1 MRYQKTGISLVILG
15 LALVQWLVTASRE
28 PDAPGVVSA
37 RNVQTQTPRQIPA
50 GAISAEVL
58 AVAFTPPSGGGQVIV
73 KAIDDSREEVLV
85 QAYGFTH
92 NAIAQALLRAQQRG
106 VKVQVLLDKKSSQ
119 TNRYVIDLLE
129 AAALPVKF
137 DGAHAIAHNKVMVID
152 ASVVVTGSYNF
163 TNSADTRNAE
173 NILVLRSPDL
183 AKSYRENWQ
192 THWSHGQAAP

>member
-1 MRYQKTGISLVILG
+1 MRYQKTGISLVILS
-15 LALVQWLVTASRE
+15 LALLQWLVNASRE

-37 RNVQTQTPRQIPA
+37 RNVQTQTPRQMTA
-50 GAISAEVL
+50 GATSAEVL

-119 TNRYVIDLLE
+119 TNRYVIDLFE
-129 AAALPVKF
+129 AATLPVKF

-152 ASVVVTGSYNF
+152 ASVVVTGSFNF

-183 AKSYRENWQ
+183 AKTYRDNWQ

>member
-1 MRYQKTGISLVILG
+1 MRYQKTGLSLVIVG
-15 LALVQWLVTASRE
+15 VALVQWLINVSRE

-37 RNVQTQTPRQIPA
+37 RNVQMQTPRQIPA

-73 KAIDDSREEVLV
+73 KASDDSREEVLV

-119 TNRYVIDLLE
+119 TNRYVIDLFE

>member
-1 MRYQKTGISLVILG
+1 MRYQKTGLSLVILG
-15 LALVQWLVTASRE
+15 LALVQWLVNASRD

-37 RNVQTQTPRQIPA
+37 RNVPSQEAHPVPA
-50 GAISAEVL
+50 GASTVEVL

-106 VKVQVLLDKKSSQ
+106 VKVQVLLDQKSSQ
-119 TNRYVIDLLE
+119 TNRYVIELFRE
-129 AAALPVKF
+129 SALPVKW

-152 ASVVVTGSYNF
+152 AAVVVTGSYNF

-173 NILVLRSPDL
+173 NILVLRGPDL
-183 AKSYRENWQ
+183 ARSYRENWQ
-192 THWSHGQAAP
+192 KHWSHGSSAP

>member
-15 LALVQWLVTASRE
+15 LALVQWLVSASRE

-119 TNRYVIDLLE
+119 TNRYVIDLFE

>member
-1 MRYQKTGISLVILG
+1 MRYQKTGLSLVIVG
-15 LALVQWLVTASRE
+15 VALVQWLINVSRE

-37 RNVQTQTPRQIPA
+37 RNVQTQAPGLMLA
-50 GAISAEVL
+50 GAMSAEVL

-73 KAIDDSREEVLV
+73 QAIDDSREELLV

-106 VKVQVLLDKKSSQ
+106 VKVQVLLDQKSSQ
-119 TNRYVIDLLE
+119 TNRYVIDLFRD
-129 AAALPVKF
+129 AALTVKF

-163 TNSADTRNAE
+163 TNSADSRNAE
-173 NILVLRSPDL
+173 NILVLRSTEL
-183 AKSYRENWQ
+183 ARRYRENWQ
-192 THWSHGQAAP
+192 THWSHGQSAP

>member
-1 MRYQKTGISLVILG
+1 MRYQKTGISLVIVVVT
-15 LALVQWLVTASRE
+15 LVQWLVNASRE

-37 RNVQTQTPRQIPA
+37 RNAQMQAHSPMPA
-50 GAISAEVL
+50 GTGSAEVL
-58 AVAFTPPSGGGQVIV
+58 ALAFTPPSGGGQVIV

-119 TNRYVIDLLE
+119 TNRYVIDLFE

-173 NILVLRSPDL
+173 NILVLRSQDL

>member
-1 MRYQKTGISLVILG
+1 MRYPKTGLSLVILG
-15 LALVQWLVTASRE
+15 LALVQWLVNASRD
-28 PDAPGVVSA
+28 PASPGVVSA
-37 RNVQTQTPRQIPA
+37 RSVPAHAASASSTGA
-50 GAISAEVL
+50 GAVEVL

-106 VKVQVLLDKKSSQ
+106 VKVQVLLDRKSSQ
-119 TNRYVIDLLE
+119 TNQYVIDLF
-129 AAALPVKF
+129 AQAALPVKF

-152 ASVVVTGSYNF
+152 GTVVVTGSYNF

-173 NILVLRSPDL
+173 NILVLRGAEL
-183 AKSYRENWQ
+183 ARHYRENWRN
-192 THWSHGQAAP
+192 HWAHGVAAP

>member
-1 MRYQKTGISLVILG
+1 MRYQKTGLSLVIAG
-15 LALVQWLVTASRE
+15 LALVQWLLNASRE

-73 KAIDDSREEVLV
+73 KAIDDSRDEVLV

-129 AAALPVKF
+129 AASLPVKF

-183 AKSYRENWQ
+183 AKSYRDNWQ
-192 THWSHGQAAP
+192 AHWSHGQATP